1 MKPLIA
7 FEFKKFFKNKK
18 NLIAIFVFILL
29 ISVDVALGISME
41 KRKVGIEIGLC
52 NDTVRQCKQQIEQL
66 KSDYEKTDVSDS
78 QVRDFFKE
86 GIDDLSLQKRLN
98 EEKRNAIVSNDW
110 RKVLNLDIQLD
121 EWSLKDLHKSN
132 VTSHQNPE
140 VLIMEINKNKF
151 LLKNDIKPIYENCS
165 MTSYNFIRL
174 VSAEALPLFLLIII
188 SLFSSDIVS
197 NENDAGTFKVLL
209 IQPISRTKVLFSKII
224 ASTLINI
231 SIILLTLFGFFIGL
245 GITKGFS
252 SPKYPVN
259 YYIGSLSFGYKD
271 INKDPIQ
278 LIGIGKFILYMLPL
292 LILMI
297 IALTAICILISTIMN
312 NSTTAICTSILVY
325 ITIYIFNNQ
334 ISAFKKIAH
343 CIPLTYLSAPDVLNG
358 NMIYK
363 FGNTHITLL
372 FGLII
377 LTVST
382 IICYFI
388 SAFIFKKK
396 DIIC

>member
-29 ISVDVALGISME
+29 ILVEIALCISME
-41 KRKVGIEIGLC
+41 KRKTGIEIELC
-52 NDTVRQCKQQIEQL
+52 NGTVEQCKQQIDKL
-66 KSDYEKTDVSDS
+66 KSDYEKTDASDS
-78 QVRDFFKE
+78 QGRNFLKE
-86 GIDDLSLQKRLN
+86 GIDNLSLQKRLN

-110 RKVLNLDIQLD
+110 RKMLDLDIQLD
-121 EWSLKDLHKSN
+121 EWSLKGMQKSN
-132 VTSHQNPE
+132 ATSAQNPE
-140 VLIMEINKNKF
+140 ALIMEIKKDKF
-151 LLKNDIKPIYENCS
+151 LLKNDIKPIYESCS

-174 VSAEALPLFLLIII
+174 TSIDILPLFLLIII
-188 SLFSSDIVS
+188 SLFSSDIMS

-245 GITKGFS
+245 GITKGFG

-259 YYIGSLSFGYKD
+259 YYLGSLSFGYKGTNMD
-271 INKDPIQ
+271 SIR

-312 NSTTAICTSILVY
+312 NSTTAICTSILIY

-334 ISAFKKIAH
+334 INAFKKIAH
-343 CIPLTYLSAPDVLNG
+343 CIPLTYLDVPDVLNG

-377 LTVST
+377 LIVST
-382 IICYFI
+382 MICYFI
-388 SAFIFKKK
+388 SAAIFKKK